1 MSNELF
7 KRERTPL
14 GIVAYSVY
22 LSGLSCWKVSGAL
35 SPFLKR
41 SNRSVMNWVHG
52 FGSISKA
59 FRLGGAKAA
68 IVDGRTVI
76 IRGVEAWIWMA
87 LEPISR
93 RILSLEL
100 SWTRSNLT
108 AYLLL
113 KRLKNLYGVRV
124 IVADGAPWYGVCS
137 ELGLR
142 LIHHRNLLNLA
153 ERLSKEV
160 KRRLKDFDLYFP
172 CRCRKPFLH
181 AKGLLEAWRG
191 FYNWV
196 RYHRSL
202 KASPCNYRG
211 PEPLGILKLIRG
223 GAMS

>member
-7 KRERTPL
+7 KRERAPL

-22 LSGLSCWKVSGAL
+22 LYLSCLSCWKVSRAL

-41 SNRSVMNWVHG
+41 SNRSIMNWVHR

-59 FRLGGAKAA
+59 FHLGRAKTA
-68 IVDGRTVI
+68 IVDGRTVV

-93 RILSLEL
+93 RTLSLEL

-108 AYLLL
+108 AYLFL
-113 KRLKNLYGVRV
+113 KRLKEKYGVRV

-137 ELGLR
+137 KLR
-142 LIHHRNLLNLA
+142 LIHDRNLLNLA

-160 KRRLKDFDLYFP
+160 KRRLKDFDLYLP

-191 FYNWV
+191 LLQLD
-196 RYHRSL
+196 SI
-202 KASPCNYRG
+202 P
-211 PEPLGILKLIRG
+211 
-223 GAMS
+223 